1 MEKSGDNKIC
11 FCFLGGRERE
21 ERQDKRQTDRQSQ
34 QDIER
39 NVIDNENTG
48 THLCHSKVYQKAPAV
63 ISATE
68 QNTRRVCYT
77 VCFLKNHVFM
87 CVITSV
93 NTLWGIELLVYISKC
108 VPLYSNC
115 HFLNT
120 NLGLYFKL
128 PPATLKK
135 ILYIFQEFCTKL
147 YI

>member
-1 MEKSGDNKIC
+1 MGIIKSAL
-11 FCFLGGRERE
+11 FLRRKRERGE
-21 ERQDKRQTDRQSQ
+21 TRRETDRDRDSKTEREMSLIMKIQ
-34 QDIER
+34 QLIYVKQR
-39 NVIDNENTG
+39 YIRR
-48 THLCHSKVYQKAPAV
+48 HLAV
-63 ISATE
+63 ICATK

-87 CVITSV
+87 YVITSV
-93 NTLWGIELLVYISKC
+93 NTLQGIELLVYISKC

-115 HFLNT
+115 NFLNT